1 MAGRG
6 DRRGQVSVEV
16 AVLLPVVLTLLAF
29 LAQPACV
36 LYTRTV
42 MAATAGEL
50 ARLAVTFR
58 GGEGE
63 ARDYALRR
71 LGAVPDLSIFHE
83 GGASDWEVTLDG
95 PDEEGRVEV
104 TLEGDVRPLPLF
116 GALVAA
122 LGTGEGGLV
131 ELRVTT
137 SGDLRADWL
146 KGGYGDWIEMWG

>member
-6 DRRGQVSVEV
+6 DRRGQVSVEA

-116 GALVAA
+116 GAQPGYVFWFILCYIPARLLLGRCLSLLRRDTGPAA
-122 LGTGEGGLV
+122 ASPL
-131 ELRVTT
+131 
-137 SGDLRADWL
+137 S
-146 KGGYGDWIEMWG
+146 